1 MSYRQSPLRSPG
13 RGGRRPRGRRGPG
26 LGLILALVVILVG
39 AGVGAF
45 YLYPRSSRSHN
56 AAGTPGSP
64 SASPSA
70 IVSPAN
76 PADAL
81 ALEFAQ
87 AWTKGDLSGIPYLGG
102 LSGADV
108 QSAYQTIVAQ
118 LQATSVDVT
127 AQPTQPT
134 SDASIFSSTLN
145 VTWHLLGDQTWTY
158 QSTVDVNNVAGSWQL
173 AWKPSVVQSSLGAGD
188 TLQYTRL
195 APTRATILD
204 GAGQPI
210 IEPRPVVDIGL
221 EAGKVLDPVA
231 TASDMSKIL
240 GVDAPSL
247 VTRIKG
253 STSDEFV
260 DVITLR
266 EADYQKVAAQL
277 APIPGLVLRDLNED
291 LSPSHDFARSLLGT
305 VGPVTKEIVDASNGR
320 YISGDVGGLGGLEKD
335 FDATLSGSPGFEI
348 QALHQAASPTV
359 VYTQPPVQGTP
370 LHTTLDQ
377 TVEAA
382 ADAALST
389 ITNQPSALV
398 AVRVSTGQ
406 VIAVANGPDGG
417 GFDTALLGEI
427 TPGSAFKIVTT
438 TALLEQGFNPNT
450 PVTCSPQ
457 IVVYGKTFHNY
468 EGEQLGSVPFHT
480 DFAKSCNTAF
490 ISLAPKV
497 PGPTLGNTAKTLG
510 IGACWSLGTPAFR
523 GSVSP
528 PKDATDLAATSFG
541 QGSTLVSPV
550 SLAVAVATVARGRYI
565 PPQLVETGKPADC
578 SSGSSASSSAPAGS
592 AAASPVASAPAPTPG
607 PPFPAN
613 VITQLHSL
621 MREVVTDGTGE
632 ALIAAPGGPVMGKT
646 GTAEYGPGATP
657 KTHAWF
663 VGYQGDIA
671 FAVYVQDGQ
680 SGGTVAAPVA
690 LSFLQNLAGVAPTAT
705 PTAKSTATAN
715 TTASATAKSTATPS
729 PTPTGPPNYNPSG
742 TPSSKP
748 SASSTN

>member
-1 MSYRQSPLRSPG
+1 VSYRQSPLRSPG
-13 RGGRRPRGRRGPG
+13 RGGRGPRGRRGPG
-26 LGLILALVVILVG
+26 VGLILLLVVIVAG
-39 AGVGAF
+39 AAVGAF
-45 YLYPRSSRSHN
+45 YLYPRSSHGHAPKSTTG
-56 AAGTPGSP
+56 AAA

-70 IVSPAN
+70 IVSPTN

-81 ALEFAQ
+81 VLQFAQ
-87 AWTKGDLSGIPYLGG
+87 AWSKGDLTAVPYLGG
-102 LSGADV
+102 ISGADV
-108 QSAYQTIVAQ
+108 QSAYSTIVQQ
-118 LQATSVDVT
+118 LQAVSVSVT

-134 SDASIFSSTLN
+134 SDASIFASTLN
-145 VTWHLLGDQTWTY
+145 VTWHLVGNQTWTY
-158 QSTVDVNNVAGSWQL
+158 QSTVDVNNVAGTWML

-188 TLQYTRL
+188 TLQYARL

-210 IEPRPVVDIGL
+210 IEARPVVDIGL
-221 EAGKVLDPVA
+221 EAGKVLDPASTA
-231 TASDMSKIL
+231 TQMSQIL

-266 EADYQKVAAQL
+266 EADYEKVAAQL
-277 APIPGLVLRDLNED
+277 APIPGLVLRDLNEQ

-335 FDATLSGSPGFEI
+335 FDATLSGSPGFQI
-348 QALHQAASPTV
+348 TALHQAAPPTV
-359 VYTQPPVQGTP
+359 VYTQPPVPGTP
-370 LHTTLDQ
+370 LRTTLDQ

-382 ADAALST
+382 ADSALST

-398 AVRVSTGQ
+398 AVRISTGQ
-406 VIAVANGPDGG
+406 VVAVANGPAGG
-417 GFDTALLGEI
+417 GFDTALLGQI
-427 TPGSAFKIVTT
+427 VPGSAFKIVTT
-438 TALLEQGFNPNT
+438 TALLEQGFNVNT
-450 PVTCSPQ
+450 AVPCVPQ
-457 IVVYGKTFHNY
+457 ILVFGKTFHNY

-490 ISLAPKV
+490 ISLAPMV
-497 PGPTLGNTAKTLG
+497 GGPILSNTAQTLG

-550 SLAVAVATVARGRYI
+550 SLAVAVATVARGRYV
-565 PPQLVETGKPADC
+565 PPQLVVTGKPADC
-578 SSGSSASSSAPAGS
+578 SPGSSASASPGSSVAASASAPV
-592 AAASPVASAPAPTPG
+592 VASTAPAPTPG
-607 PPFPAN
+607 PPFSTK
-613 VITQLHSL
+613 VITELHSL
-621 MREVVTDGTGE
+621 MREVVTVGTGTV
-632 ALIAAPGGPVMGKT
+632 LLKAPGDPVMGKT

-690 LSFLQNLAGVAPTAT
+690 LAFLQNLAGVSPSPTSTPTSTPGSTPTKAPSPTPTRAPTAT
-705 PTAKSTATAN
+705 P
-715 TTASATAKSTATPS
+715 SAT
-729 PTPTGPPNYNPSG
+729 PTKT
-742 TPSSKP
+742 K
-748 SASSTN
+748 

>member
-1 MSYRQSPLRSPG
+1 VSYRQSPLRSPR
-13 RGGRRPRGRRGPG
+13 RGGRGPRGRRGPG
-26 LGLILALVVILVG
+26 VGLILLLVVIVAG
-39 AGVGAF
+39 AAATGF
-45 YLYPRSSRSHN
+45 LLYPRSSHGH
-56 AAGTPGSP
+56 AASTPPASSP
-64 SASPSA
+64 ASPSA
-70 IVSPAN
+70 IVSPTN

-87 AWTKGDLSGIPYLGG
+87 AWSKGDLSAIPYLGG

-108 QSAYQTIVAQ
+108 QSAYKTIVAQ
-118 LQATSVDVT
+118 LQAVSVSVT

-158 QSTVDVNNVAGSWQL
+158 ESTVDVNNVAGSWQL
-173 AWKPSVVQSSLGAGD
+173 AWTPSVVQSSLHAGD

-204 GAGQPI
+204 GAGQPVI
-210 IEPRPVVDIGL
+210 DARPVVDIGL
-221 EAGKVLDPVA
+221 EAGKVLDPVS
-231 TASDMSKIL
+231 TANQMSQIL

-247 VTRIKG
+247 ATRIKG
-253 STSDEFV
+253 STADEFV
-260 DVITLR
+260 DIITLR
-266 EADYQKVAAQL
+266 EPDYEKVATQL
-277 APIPGLVLRDLNED
+277 APIPGLVLRDLNEQ

-335 FDATLSGSPGFEI
+335 FDATLAGSPGYQI
-348 QALHQAASPTV
+348 DALHQAASPTV
-359 VYTQPPVQGTP
+359 VHTQPPVQGTP
-370 LHTTLDQ
+370 LRTTLDQ
-377 TVEAA
+377 TVESA

-406 VIAVANGPDGG
+406 VVAVANGPAGG
-417 GFDTALLGEI
+417 GFDTALLGQI
-427 TPGSAFKIVTT
+427 VPGSAFKIVTT
-438 TALLEQGFNPNT
+438 TALLEQGFNVNT
-450 PVTCSPQ
+450 AVPCVPQ
-457 IVVYGKTFHNY
+457 IVVFGKTFHNY

-497 PGPTLGNTAKTLG
+497 PGPTLSNTAQTLG

-523 GSVSP
+523 GSVSL

-550 SLAVAVATVARGRYI
+550 SLAVAVATVARGHYI
-565 PPQLVETGKPADC
+565 PPQLVVTGKPADC
-578 SSGSSASSSAPAGS
+578 SSGSSASPGASAPAGASAS
-592 AAASPVASAPAPTPG
+592 AAAAPAPTPG
-607 PPFPAN
+607 PPFATN

-621 MREVVTDGTGE
+621 MREVVTDGTGTVL
-632 ALIAAPGGPVMGKT
+632 AKAPGGPVMGKT

-680 SGGTVAAPVA
+680 SGGAVAAPVA
-690 LSFLQNLAGVAPTAT
+690 LSFLQNLAGVSPSPSATPTKTKPSPSAT
-705 PTAKSTATAN
+705 PTAKPTA
-715 TTASATAKSTATPS
+715 
-729 PTPTGPPNYNPSG
+729 

-748 SASSTN
+748 TATPSASSSH

>member
-1 MSYRQSPLRSPG
+1 MSYRQSPLRSTGRRG
-13 RGGRRPRGRRGPG
+13 RGPRGRRGPG
-26 LGLILALVVILVG
+26 VGLILLLVVIVAGAAVG
-39 AGVGAF
+39 GF
-45 YLYPRSSRSHN
+45 YLYPRSSKRHTPK
-56 AAGTPGSP
+56 ATAGTPSA
-64 SASPSA
+64 ASPSA
-70 IVSPAN
+70 IVSPSN

-87 AWTKGDLSGIPYLGG
+87 AWTKGDLTAVPYLGG
-102 LSGADV
+102 ISGADV
-108 QSAYQTIVAQ
+108 QSEYTTIVAQ
-118 LQATSVDVT
+118 LHAVGVSVT

-158 QSTVDVNNVAGSWQL
+158 PSTVDVNNVAGSWQL
-173 AWKPSVVQSSLGAGD
+173 DWKPSVVQSSLRAGD

-210 IEPRPVVDIGL
+210 IVARPVVDIGL
-221 EAGKVLDPVA
+221 EAGKVLDAVT
-231 TASDMSKIL
+231 TANNMSKIL
-240 GVDAPSL
+240 GVDAQSL
-247 VTRIKG
+247 TTRIKG

-266 EADYQKVAAQL
+266 EPDYQKVAAQL
-277 APIPGLVLRDLNED
+277 APIPGLVLRDLNEQ

-305 VGPVTKEIVDASNGR
+305 VGPVTKEIVAASNGR

-335 FDATLSGSPGFEI
+335 FDATLSGSPGYQIE
-348 QALHQAASPTV
+348 ALHQAAPPTV
-359 VYTQPPVQGTP
+359 VQTQPAVQGTSVS
-370 LHTTLDQ
+370 TTLDQ
-377 TVEAA
+377 TVQAA
-382 ADAALST
+382 ADAALSS
-389 ITNQPSALV
+389 ITDQPSALV

-406 VIAVANGPDGG
+406 VIAVANGPAGG
-417 GFDTALLGEI
+417 GFDTALLGQI
-427 TPGSAFKIVTT
+427 VPGSAFKIVTT
-438 TALLEQGFNPNT
+438 TALLEQGFGVNTAVPCVPN
-450 PVTCSPQ
+450 
-457 IVVYGKTFHNY
+457 IVVFGKTFHNY

-497 PGPTLGNTAKTLG
+497 PGPTLSNTAQTLG

-550 SLAVAVATVARGRYI
+550 SLAVAVATVARGHYI
-565 PPQLVETGKPADC
+565 PPQLVVTGKPASC
-578 SSGSSASSSAPAGS
+578 SSGSAAFASPGASSAPA
-592 AAASPVASAPAPTPG
+592 APVAAPTPG
-607 PPFPAN
+607 PPFPSY

-621 MREVVTDGTGE
+621 MREVVTVGTGTVL
-632 ALIAAPGGPVMGKT
+632 ANAPGGPVMGKT

-663 VGYQGDIA
+663 VGYQGDVA
-671 FAVYVQDGQ
+671 FAVYVQDGH
-680 SGGTVAAPVA
+680 SGGAVAAPVA
-690 LSFLQNLAGVAPTAT
+690 LAFLQNLAGVSPSPSAT
-705 PTAKSTATAN
+705 PTKTKSSP
-715 TTASATAKSTATPS
+715 SATPTKTSPSATPTKSS
-729 PTPTGPPNYNPSG
+729 PSATPT
-742 TPSSKP
+742 K
-748 SASSTN
+748 

>member
-1 MSYRQSPLRSPG
+1 VSYRQSPLRTSG
-13 RGGRRPRGRRGPG
+13 RGGRGRRGPG
-26 LGLILALVVILVG
+26 VGLILLLVVILAG
-39 AGVGAF
+39 AAVGAF
-45 YLYPRSSRSHN
+45 YLYPRSSHGH
-56 AAGTPGSP
+56 AAKGSP
-64 SASPSA
+64 ASSSSSPSP

-87 AWTKGDLSGIPYLGG
+87 AWTKGDLTAIPYLGG

-108 QSAYQTIVAQ
+108 QSAYKIIVAQ
-118 LQATSVDVT
+118 LQAVSVSVT

-145 VTWHLLGDQTWTY
+145 VTWHLLGDQSWTY

-210 IEPRPVVDIGL
+210 VEARPVVDIGL
-221 EAGKVLDPVA
+221 EAGKVLDPA
-231 TASDMSKIL
+231 STANQMSQIL

-266 EADYQKVAAQL
+266 EPDYEKVAAQL
-277 APIPGLVLRDLNED
+277 APIPGLVLRDVNEQ
-291 LSPSHDFARSLLGT
+291 LSPSHDFARSLIGT
-305 VGPVTKEIVDASNGR
+305 VGPVTEEIVQASNGR

-335 FDATLSGSPGFEI
+335 FDATLAGSPGYQI
-348 QALHQAASPTV
+348 TALHQAAPPTV
-359 VYTQPPVQGTP
+359 VHTQPPVQGTP
-370 LHTTLDQ
+370 LRTTLDQ
-377 TVEAA
+377 NVEAA

-389 ITNQPSALV
+389 VTNQPSALV

-406 VIAVANGPDGG
+406 VIAVANGPSGG
-417 GFDTALLGEI
+417 GFDAALLGQI
-427 TPGSAFKIVTT
+427 VPGSAFKIVTT
-438 TALLEQGFNPNT
+438 TALLEQGFNVNT
-450 PVTCSPQ
+450 AVPCLPQ
-457 IVVYGKTFHNY
+457 IVVFGKTFHNY

-497 PGPTLGNTAKTLG
+497 PGPTLSNTAQSLG

-523 GSVSP
+523 GLVSL

-565 PPQLVETGKPADC
+565 PPQLVVTGKPADC
-578 SSGSSASSSAPAGS
+578 SSGSSASASAETSASAPATVAP
-592 AAASPVASAPAPTPG
+592 AAAPTPG
-607 PPFPAN
+607 PPFPTN

-621 MREVVTDGTGE
+621 MREVVTDGTG
-632 ALIAAPGGPVMGKT
+632 AVLAKAPGAPVMGKT

-690 LSFLQNLAGVAPTAT
+690 LSFLQNLAGVTPSPSAT
-705 PTAKSTATAN
+705 PTKTKPSP
-715 TTASATAKSTATPS
+715 SATPTKASPSATPTKAPS
-729 PTPTGPPNYNPSG
+729 ATPTT
-742 TPSSKP
+742 TPTTTK
-748 SASSTN
+748 

>member
-1 MSYRQSPLRSPG
+1 MSYRQSPLRPSGP
-13 RGGRRPRGRRGPG
+13 RGRGRRGPG
-26 LGLILALVVILVG
+26 VGLILLLVVILAG
-39 AGVGAF
+39 AAVGAF
-45 YLYPRSSRSHN
+45 YLFPRSSHGHP
-56 AAGTPGSP
+56 AGATPP
-64 SASPSA
+64 SSSSSPSA

-81 ALEFAQ
+81 ALQFAQ
-87 AWTKGDLSGIPYLGG
+87 AWTKGDLTNVPYLGG
-102 LSGADV
+102 ISGADV
-108 QSAYQTIVAQ
+108 QSAYKTIVAQ
-118 LQATSVDVT
+118 LQAVSVDVT

-134 SDASIFSSTLN
+134 GDASIFSSVLN
-145 VTWHLLGDQTWTY
+145 VTWHLPGAQTWTY

-173 AWKPSVVQSSLGAGD
+173 AWKPAVVQSSLGAGD
-188 TLQYTRL
+188 SLQYTRL

-210 IEPRPVVDIGL
+210 VEPRPVVDIGL
-221 EAGKVLDPVA
+221 EAGKVLDPTS
-231 TASDMSKIL
+231 TANQMSQIL

-266 EADYQKVAAQL
+266 EPDYEKVAAQL
-277 APIPGLVLRDLNED
+277 APIPGLVLRDLNEQ
-291 LSPSHDFARSLLGT
+291 LSPSHDFARSLIGT

-377 TVEAA
+377 NVEAA
-382 ADAALST
+382 ADAALSS

-417 GFDTALLGEI
+417 GFDTALLGQI

-438 TALLEQGFNPNT
+438 TALLEQGFSVNT

-550 SLAVAVATVARGRYI
+550 SLAVAVATVARGHYI
-565 PPQLVETGKPADC
+565 PPQLVVTGKPADC
-578 SSGSSASSSAPAGS
+578 SSGSTSSASAGASGS
-592 AAASPVASAPAPTPG
+592 AAASAPAATAPAPTPG
-607 PPFPAN
+607 PNFPAN

-621 MREVVTDGTGE
+621 MREVVTVGTGS
-632 ALIAAPGGPVMGKT
+632 ALINAPGGPVMGKT

-690 LSFLQNLAGVAPTAT
+690 LSFLQNLAGVAPSAT
-705 PTAKSTATAN
+705 PTAKSTTAAKS
-715 TTASATAKSTATPS
+715 TASPTAKSTATPS
-729 PTPTGPPNYNPSG
+729 PTPTGPPNYNPSN

-748 SASSTN
+748 SATPSH

>member
-1 MSYRQSPLRSPG
+1 VSYRQSPLRTPG
-13 RGGRRPRGRRGPG
+13 RGGRGPRGRRGPRV
-26 LGLILALVVILVG
+26 GLILVLVVILAGAAVG
-39 AGVGAF
+39 GF
-45 YLYPRSSRSHN
+45 YLYPHSSHGH
-56 AAGTPGSP
+56 APKTTAGTPASSSP
-64 SASPSA
+64 PPSLA
-70 IVSPAN
+70 ASPAN

-81 ALEFAQ
+81 VEEFAQ
-87 AWTKGDLSGIPYLGG
+87 AWTNGNLTAIPYLGG

-108 QSAYQTIVAQ
+108 QSAYTAIVQQ
-118 LQATSVDVT
+118 LQAVSVSVT

-134 SDASIFSSTLN
+134 ADASIFASTLN

-188 TLQYTRL
+188 TLQYTRI

-210 IEPRPVVDIGL
+210 IVARPVVDIGL
-221 EAGKVLDPVA
+221 EAGKVLDPVT
-231 TASDMSKIL
+231 TANEMSKIL

-247 VTRIKG
+247 ATRIKG

-266 EADYQKVAAQL
+266 EPDYETVAAQL
-277 APIPGLVLRDLNED
+277 SVIPGLILRDLNEQ

-335 FDATLSGSPGFEI
+335 FDATLAGTPGYQI
-348 QALHQAASPTV
+348 DALHQAAQPTV
-359 VYTQPPVQGTP
+359 VHTQPPVQGTP
-370 LHTTLDQ
+370 LRTTLDQ

-382 ADAALST
+382 ADEALAT
-389 ITNQPSALV
+389 VTNQPSALV

-406 VIAVANGPDGG
+406 VIAVANGPAGG
-417 GFDTALLGEI
+417 GFDTALLGQI

-438 TALLEQGFNPNT
+438 TALLEQGFNVNT
-450 PVTCSPQ
+450 AVPCVPQ
-457 IVVYGKTFHNY
+457 IVVFGKTFHNY

-497 PGPTLGNTAKTLG
+497 GGPILQNTAQTLG
-510 IGACWSLGTPAFR
+510 IGACWSLGTPAYR
-523 GSVSP
+523 GSVSL

-565 PPQLVETGKPADC
+565 APQLVLTGKPADC
-578 SSGSSASSSAPAGS
+578 SSGSSSSSGSPAASS
-592 AAASPVASAPAPTPG
+592 ASAPAVASPEVSAAPPTPG
-607 PPFPAN
+607 PPFPTN

-621 MREVVTDGTGE
+621 MREVVTVGTGTV
-632 ALIAAPGGPVMGKT
+632 LLKAPGSPVMGKT

-690 LSFLQNLAGVAPTAT
+690 LAFLQYLAGVAPSPTVIPTST
-705 PTAKSTATAN
+705 P
-715 TTASATAKSTATPS
+715 TATPS
-729 PTPTGPPNYNPSG
+729 TTATATKSPSATPT
-742 TPSSKP
+742 K
-748 SASSTN
+748 

>member
-1 MSYRQSPLRSPG
+1 
-13 RGGRRPRGRRGPG
+13 
-26 LGLILALVVILVG
+26 
-39 AGVGAF
+39 
-45 YLYPRSSRSHN
+45 
-56 AAGTPGSP
+56 
-64 SASPSA
+64 
-70 IVSPAN
+70 
-76 PADAL
+76 
-81 ALEFAQ
+81 
-87 AWTKGDLSGIPYLGG
+87 
-102 LSGADV
+102 
-108 QSAYQTIVAQ
+108 
-118 LQATSVDVT
+118 
-127 AQPTQPT
+127 
-134 SDASIFSSTLN
+134 
-145 VTWHLLGDQTWTY
+145 
-158 QSTVDVNNVAGSWQL
+158 
-173 AWKPSVVQSSLGAGD
+173 VQSSLGAGD
-188 TLQYTRL
+188 TLQYARL

-204 GAGQPI
+204 GGGQPI
-210 IEPRPVVDIGL
+210 IVARPVVDVGL
-221 EAGKVLDPVA
+221 EAGKVLDPVG
-231 TASDMSKIL
+231 TANQMSKIL

-247 VTRIKG
+247 ATRIKG

-260 DVITLR
+260 DIITLR
-266 EADYQKVAAQL
+266 EPDYEKVAAQL
-277 APIPGLVLRDLNED
+277 APIPGLVLRDLNEQ

-335 FDATLSGSPGFEI
+335 FDAQLSGSPGYQI
-348 QALHQAASPTV
+348 DALHQAAPPTV
-359 VYTQPPVQGTP
+359 VHTQPPIQGTP
-370 LHTTLDQ
+370 LRTTLDQ
-377 TVEAA
+377 NVEAA

-406 VIAVANGPDGG
+406 VVAVANGPAGG
-417 GFDTALLGEI
+417 GFDTALLGQI
-427 TPGSAFKIVTT
+427 VPGSAFKIVTT
-438 TALLEQGFNPNT
+438 TALLEQGFNVNT
-450 PVTCSPQ
+450 AVPCVPQ
-457 IVVYGKTFHNY
+457 IVVFGKTFHNY

-565 PPQLVETGKPADC
+565 PPQLVVTGKPADC
-578 SSGSSASSSAPAGS
+578 SSGSSASASSGSSSAPAAP
-592 AAASPVASAPAPTPG
+592 AAAPAPG
-607 PPFPAN
+607 PPFATN

-621 MREVVTDGTGE
+621 MREVVTVGTGE
-632 ALIAAPGGPVMGKT
+632 ALANAPGGPVMGKT

-690 LSFLQNLAGVAPTAT
+690 LTFLQNLAGVAPS
-705 PTAKSTATAN
+705 PT
-715 TTASATAKSTATPS
+715 ATAKSTATSTPKPTTKPS
-729 PTPTGPPNYNPSG
+729 ATPTSKPSV
-742 TPSSKP
+742 TPTSKP
-748 SASSTN
+748 SATPSTKPSASPIH

>member
-1 MSYRQSPLRSPG
+1 VSYRQSPLRSTGRRG
-13 RGGRRPRGRRGPG
+13 RGPRGRRGPG
-26 LGLILALVVILVG
+26 VGLILLLVVIVAG
-39 AGVGAF
+39 AAVGAF
-45 YLYPRSSRSHN
+45 YLYPRSSKGHTPK
-56 AAGTPGSP
+56 ATAGTPSA
-64 SASPSA
+64 ASPSA
-70 IVSPAN
+70 IVSPKN

-87 AWTKGDLSGIPYLGG
+87 AWTKGDLTAVPYLGG
-102 LSGADV
+102 ISGADV
-108 QSAYQTIVAQ
+108 QSEYTTITAQ
-118 LQATSVDVT
+118 LHAVGVSVT

-158 QSTVDVNNVAGSWQL
+158 PSTVDVNNVAGSWQL
-173 AWKPSVVQSSLGAGD
+173 DWKPSVVQSSLRAGD

-210 IEPRPVVDIGL
+210 IVARPVVDIGL
-221 EAGKVLDPVA
+221 EAGKVLDPVT
-231 TASDMSKIL
+231 TANNMSKIL
-240 GVDAPSL
+240 GVDAQSL
-247 VTRIKG
+247 TTRIKG

-266 EADYQKVAAQL
+266 EPDYQKVAAQL
-277 APIPGLVLRDLNED
+277 APIPGLVLRDLNEQ

-305 VGPVTKEIVDASNGR
+305 VGPVTKEIVAASNGR

-335 FDATLSGSPGFEI
+335 FDATLSGSPGYQIE
-348 QALHQAASPTV
+348 ALHQAAPPTV
-359 VYTQPPVQGTP
+359 VQTQPAVQGTSVC
-370 LHTTLDQ
+370 TTLDP
-377 TVEAA
+377 TVQAA
-382 ADAALST
+382 ADAALSS
-389 ITNQPSALV
+389 ITDQPSALV

-406 VIAVANGPDGG
+406 VIAVANGPAGG
-417 GFDTALLGEI
+417 GFDTALLGQI
-427 TPGSAFKIVTT
+427 VPGSAFKIVTT
-438 TALLEQGFNPNT
+438 TALLEQGFGVNTAVPCVPN
-450 PVTCSPQ
+450 
-457 IVVYGKTFHNY
+457 IVVFGKTFHNY

-497 PGPTLGNTAKTLG
+497 PGPTLSNTAQTLG

-523 GSVSP
+523 GAVSP

-550 SLAVAVATVARGRYI
+550 SLAVAVATVARGHYI
-565 PPQLVETGKPADC
+565 PPQLVVTGKPASC
-578 SSGSSASSSAPAGS
+578 SSGSSASASPGASSAPAAP
-592 AAASPVASAPAPTPG
+592 AAAPTPG
-607 PPFPAN
+607 PPFPSY

-621 MREVVTDGTGE
+621 MREVVTVGTGTVL
-632 ALIAAPGGPVMGKT
+632 ATAPGGPVMGKT

-690 LSFLQNLAGVAPTAT
+690 LAFLQNLAGVSPSPTAT
-705 PTAKSTATAN
+705 PTKTKS
-715 TTASATAKSTATPS
+715 SPSATPS
-729 PTPTGPPNYNPSG
+729 ATPTK
-742 TPSSKP
+742 SSP
-748 SASSTN
+748 SATPTK

>member
-1 MSYRQSPLRSPG
+1 VSYRQSPLRPTG
-13 RGGRRPRGRRGPG
+13 RGGRGRRGPG
-26 LGLILALVVILVG
+26 AGLILLLVVILAG
-39 AGVGAF
+39 AAATAF
-45 YLYPRSSRSHN
+45 FLYPRSSHGH
-56 AAGTPGSP
+56 AAGATPP
-64 SASPSA
+64 SSSSPSA

-81 ALEFAQ
+81 ALQFAQ
-87 AWTKGDLSGIPYLGG
+87 AWTKGDLTAVPYLGG
-102 LSGADV
+102 LSGAEV
-108 QSAYQTIVAQ
+108 QSAYKTIVAQ
-118 LQATSVDVT
+118 LQAVSVDVT

-134 SDASIFSSTLN
+134 ADASIFSSVLN
-145 VTWHLLGDQTWTY
+145 VTWHLPGAQTWTY

-195 APTRATILD
+195 APTRATIQD

-210 IEPRPVVDIGL
+210 VEARPVVDIGL
-221 EAGKVLDPVA
+221 EAGKVLDPTS
-231 TASDMSKIL
+231 TASQMSQIL

-266 EADYQKVAAQL
+266 EPDYEKVAAQL
-277 APIPGLVLRDLNED
+277 APIPGLVLRDLNEQ
-291 LSPSHDFARSLLGT
+291 LSPSHDFARSLIGT

-335 FDATLSGSPGFEI
+335 FDATLSGSPGYQI
-348 QALHQAASPTV
+348 SALHQAAPPTV
-359 VYTQPPVQGTP
+359 VHTQPPVQGTP
-370 LHTTLDQ
+370 LRTTLDQ
-377 TVEAA
+377 TVQAA

-389 ITNQPSALV
+389 VTNQPSALV

-406 VIAVANGPDGG
+406 VIAVANGPAGG
-417 GFDTALLGEI
+417 GFDAALLGQI
-427 TPGSAFKIVTT
+427 VPGSAFKIVTT
-438 TALLEQGFNPNT
+438 TALLEQGFNVNT
-450 PVTCSPQ
+450 AVPCVPQ
-457 IVVYGKTFHNY
+457 IVVFGKTFHNY

-497 PGPTLGNTAKTLG
+497 PGLTLSNTAQSLG

-550 SLAVAVATVARGRYI
+550 SLAVAVATVARGHYI
-565 PPQLVETGKPADC
+565 PPQLVVTGKPADC
-578 SSGSSASSSAPAGS
+578 SSGSSAAASPGASASPGGS
-592 AAASPVASAPAPTPG
+592 AAAPAPTAPAPTPG
-607 PPFPAN
+607 PNFPAN

-621 MREVVTDGTGE
+621 MREVVTVGTGS
-632 ALIAAPGGPVMGKT
+632 ALIKAPGGPVMGKT

-690 LSFLQNLAGVAPTAT
+690 LSFLQDLAGVTPTAT
-705 PTAKSTATAN
+705 PTAKSTASTKAKPSP
-715 TTASATAKSTATPS
+715 SATPTKSSSSPTPTKSSPS
-729 PTPTGPPNYNPSG
+729 PTPSQT
-742 TPSSKP
+742 K
-748 SASSTN
+748 

>member
-1 MSYRQSPLRSPG
+1 VSYRQSPLRTTG
-13 RGGRRPRGRRGPG
+13 RGGRGRRGPG
-26 LGLILALVVILVG
+26 VGLILLLVVILAG
-39 AGVGAF
+39 AAATAF
-45 YLYPRSSRSHN
+45 YLYPRSSHGR
-56 AAGTPGSP
+56 AATGTP
-64 SASPSA
+64 ASSSLPSA

-87 AWTKGDLSGIPYLGG
+87 AWTKGDLTAIPYLGG

-108 QSAYQTIVAQ
+108 QSAYKTIVEQ
-118 LQATSVDVT
+118 LQAVSVSVT

-173 AWKPSVVQSSLGAGD
+173 AWTPSVVQSSLRAGD

-195 APTRATILD
+195 PPTRATILD

-221 EAGKVLDPVA
+221 EAGKVLDPVS
-231 TASDMSKIL
+231 TANQMSKIL

-247 VTRIKG
+247 TTRIKG

-266 EADYQKVAAQL
+266 EPDYEKVAAQL
-277 APIPGLVLRDLNED
+277 APIPGLVLRDLNEQ

-335 FDATLSGSPGFEI
+335 FDATLAGSPGYQI
-348 QALHQAASPTV
+348 DALHQAAPPTV
-359 VYTQPPVQGTP
+359 VHMQPPVQGTP
-370 LHTTLDQ
+370 LRTTLDQ

-406 VIAVANGPDGG
+406 VIAVANGPAGG
-417 GFDTALLGEI
+417 GFDAALLGQI

-438 TALLEQGFNPNT
+438 TALLEQGFNVNT
-450 PVTCSPQ
+450 AVPCVPQ
-457 IVVYGKTFHNY
+457 IVVFGKTFHNY

-497 PGPTLGNTAKTLG
+497 PGLTLSNTAQTLG

-550 SLAVAVATVARGRYI
+550 SLAVAVATVARGHYI
-565 PPQLVETGKPADC
+565 PPQLVLTGKPADC
-578 SSGSSASSSAPAGS
+578 SAGSSAPASPGAS
-592 AAASPVASAPAPTPG
+592 ASAPPVAPTAPAPTPG
-607 PPFPAN
+607 PPFPTN

-621 MREVVTDGTGE
+621 MREVVTDGTGT
-632 ALIAAPGGPVMGKT
+632 ALAKAPGAPVMGKT

-690 LSFLQNLAGVAPTAT
+690 LAFLQDLAGV
-705 PTAKSTATAN
+705 S
-715 TTASATAKSTATPS
+715 PS
-729 PTPTGPPNYNPSG
+729 PTPTP
-742 TPSSKP
+742 TKTKSSP
-748 SASSTN
+748 SATPKSSPSATPTKSSPSATPTKSSPSATATK

>member
-1 MSYRQSPLRSPG
+1 VSYRQSPLRTAGP
-13 RGGRRPRGRRGPG
+13 GGRRGRGRRGPG
-26 LGLILALVVILVG
+26 GGLILILVVILAG
-39 AGVGAF
+39 AAVTAF
-45 YLYPRSSRSHN
+45 YLYPGSSHGHGQKGT
-56 AAGTPGSP
+56 AATPS
-64 SASPSA
+64 SSPSA
-70 IVSPAN
+70 IVSPTN

-87 AWTKGDLSGIPYLGG
+87 SWTKGDLTGVPYLGG

-108 QSAYQTIVAQ
+108 QSAYKTIVAQ
-118 LQATSVDVT
+118 LQAVSVNVT

-134 SDASIFSSTLN
+134 ADASIFSSTLN
-145 VTWHLLGDQTWTY
+145 VTWHLPGAQTWTY

-173 AWKPSVVQSSLGAGD
+173 AWKPSVVQSSLGTGD

-204 GAGQPI
+204 GVGQPI
-210 IEPRPVVDIGL
+210 VEPRPVVDIGL
-221 EAGKVLDPVA
+221 EAGKVLDPTS
-231 TASDMSKIL
+231 TANQMSQIL

-266 EADYQKVAAQL
+266 EPDYEKVAAKL
-277 APIPGLVLRDLNED
+277 APIPGLVLRDLNEQ
-291 LSPSHDFARSLLGT
+291 LSPSHDFARSLIGT

-335 FDATLSGSPGFEI
+335 FDQTLAGSPGFQI
-348 QALHQAASPTV
+348 TALHQAASPTV

-370 LHTTLDQ
+370 LRTTLDQ

-382 ADAALST
+382 ADSALST
-389 ITNQPSALV
+389 VTNQPSALV

-406 VIAVANGPDGG
+406 VIAVANGPAGG
-417 GFDTALLGEI
+417 GFDAALLGQI
-427 TPGSAFKIVTT
+427 VPGSAFKIVTT
-438 TALLEQGFNPNT
+438 TALLEHGFNVNA

-497 PGPTLGNTAKTLG
+497 PGPTLSNTAKSLG

-523 GSVSP
+523 GSVSL

-550 SLAVAVATVARGRYI
+550 SLAVAVATVARGHYI
-565 PPQLVETGKPADC
+565 PPQLVLTGKPADC
-578 SSGSSASSSAPAGS
+578 SSGSSASTS
-592 AAASPVASAPAPTPG
+592 AAASAAAPAPTSPAPTPG
-607 PPFPAN
+607 PNFPAN

-621 MREVVTDGTGE
+621 MREVVTAGTGE
-632 ALIAAPGGPVMGKT
+632 ALAKAPGAPVMAKT
-646 GTAEYGPGATP
+646 GTAEYGPGTPP
-657 KTHAWF
+657 KTHAWM

-680 SGGTVAAPVA
+680 SGGAVAGPVA

-705 PTAKSTATAN
+705 PTAKSTAAAKPS
-715 TTASATAKSTATPS
+715 ASPTGTPTATAGATS
-729 PTPTGPPNYNPSG
+729 SGPPNYNPSG
-742 TPSSKP
+742 TPSTKA
-748 SASSTN
+748 SASPSH

>member
-1 MSYRQSPLRSPG
+1 MSYRQSPLRTTGRRG
-13 RGGRRPRGRRGPG
+13 RGPRGRRGPG
-26 LGLILALVVILVG
+26 VGLILLLVVILAG
-39 AGVGAF
+39 AAVGAF
-45 YLYPRSSRSHN
+45 YLYPRSSKGHTPKAS
-56 AAGTPGSP
+56 AGTPSA
-64 SASPSA
+64 ASPSA
-70 IVSPAN
+70 IVSPTN

-87 AWTKGDLSGIPYLGG
+87 AWTKGDLTAVPYLGG

-108 QSAYQTIVAQ
+108 QSAYKTIVAQ
-118 LQATSVDVT
+118 LQAVSVSVT

-145 VTWHLLGDQTWTY
+145 VTWHLPGDQTWSY
-158 QSTVDVNNVAGSWQL
+158 PSTVDVNNVAGSWQL
-173 AWKPSVVQSSLGAGD
+173 AWKPSVVQSSLAAGD

-210 IEPRPVVDIGL
+210 IEARPVVDIGL
-221 EAGKVLDPVA
+221 EAGKVLDPA
-231 TASDMSKIL
+231 TTATEMSHIL
-240 GVDAPSL
+240 GVDAQSL
-247 VTRIKG
+247 TTRIKG

-266 EADYQKVAAQL
+266 EPDYEKVAAQL
-277 APIPGLVLRDLNED
+277 APIPGLVLRDLNEQ
-291 LSPSHDFARSLLGT
+291 LSPSHDFARSLVGT

-335 FDATLSGSPGFEI
+335 FDATLAGSPGFQI
-348 QALHQAASPTV
+348 TALHQAASPTI
-359 VYTQPPVQGTP
+359 VYTQPAVQGTP
-370 LHTTLDQ
+370 LRTTLDQ
-377 TVEAA
+377 TVQAA

-389 ITNQPSALV
+389 VTNQPSALV

-406 VIAVANGPDGG
+406 VVAVANGPAGG
-417 GFDTALLGEI
+417 GFDTALLGQI
-427 TPGSAFKIVTT
+427 VPGSAFKIVTT
-438 TALLEQGFNPNT
+438 TALLEQGFNVNT
-450 PVTCSPQ
+450 AVPCVPQ
-457 IVVYGKTFHNY
+457 IVVFGKTFHNY

-497 PGPTLGNTAKTLG
+497 PGATLDNTAQTLG

-550 SLAVAVATVARGRYI
+550 SLAVAVATVARGHYI
-565 PPQLVETGKPADC
+565 PPQLVVTGKPADC
-578 SSGSSASSSAPAGS
+578 SSGGSASASPGTSAAPPAAAPA
-592 AAASPVASAPAPTPG
+592 PG
-607 PPFPAN
+607 PPFATK

-621 MREVVTDGTGE
+621 MREVVTDGTGTVL
-632 ALIAAPGGPVMGKT
+632 AKAPGGPVMGKT

-690 LSFLQNLAGVAPTAT
+690 LAFLQNIAGVSPSPTAT
-705 PTAKSTATAN
+705 PTKTKSSP
-715 TTASATAKSTATPS
+715 SATSTRPRRRVRRPSLRRPRPRPSDVAGLRRATS
-729 PTPTGPPNYNPSG
+729 
-742 TPSSKP
+742 
-748 SASSTN
+748 

>member
-1 MSYRQSPLRSPG
+1 MSYRQSPLRTSSR
-13 RGGRRPRGRRGPG
+13 RGRGRRGPG
-26 LGLILALVVILVG
+26 VGLILLLVVILAG

-45 YLYPRSSRSHN
+45 YLYPRASKGH
-56 AAGTPGSP
+56 AAGATPPGS
-64 SASPSA
+64 SSSPSA

-81 ALEFAQ
+81 ALQFAQ
-87 AWTKGDLSGIPYLGG
+87 AWTKGDLTAVPYLGG
-102 LSGADV
+102 LTGADV
-108 QSAYQTIVAQ
+108 QSAYKAIVAQ
-118 LQATSVDVT
+118 LQAVSVDVT

-134 SDASIFSSTLN
+134 ADASIFSSVLN
-145 VTWHLLGDQTWTY
+145 VSWHLPGAQTWSY
-158 QSTVDVNNVAGSWQL
+158 RSTVDVNDVAGSWQL
-173 AWKPSVVQSSLGAGD
+173 AWKPSVLQSSLAAGD

-204 GAGQPI
+204 GSGQSI
-210 IEPRPVVDIGL
+210 VEARPVVDIGL
-221 EAGKVLDPVA
+221 EAGKVLDPTSA
-231 TASDMSKIL
+231 ANQMSHIL

-253 STSDEFV
+253 STADEFV
-260 DVITLR
+260 DIITLR
-266 EADYQKVAAQL
+266 EPDYEKVAAQL
-277 APIPGLVLRDLNED
+277 APIPGLVLRDLNEQ
-291 LSPSHDFARSLLGT
+291 LSPSHDFARSLIGT

-335 FDATLSGSPGFEI
+335 FDATLSGSPGFQI
-348 QALHQAASPTV
+348 TALHPAASPTV

-370 LHTTLDQ
+370 VRTTLDQ
-377 TVEAA
+377 TVQAA
-382 ADAALST
+382 ADSALST
-389 ITNQPSALV
+389 VTNQPSALV

-406 VIAVANGPDGG
+406 VVAVANGPAGG
-417 GFDTALLGEI
+417 GFDAALLGQI
-427 TPGSAFKIVTT
+427 VPGSAFKIVTT
-438 TALLEQGFNPNT
+438 TALLEQGFNVNT
-450 PVTCSPQ
+450 AVPCLPQ
-457 IVVYGKTFHNY
+457 IVVFGKTFHNY

-497 PGPTLGNTAKTLG
+497 PGLTLSNTAQSLG

-550 SLAVAVATVARGRYI
+550 SLAVAVATVARGHYI
-565 PPQLVETGKPADC
+565 PPQLVITGKPADC
-578 SSGSSASSSAPAGS
+578 SSGSSASASPGASAPAP
-592 AAASPVASAPAPTPG
+592 APTAPAPTPG
-607 PPFPAN
+607 SNFPAN

-621 MREVVTDGTGE
+621 MRQVVTVGTGS
-632 ALIAAPGGPVMGKT
+632 ALINAPGGPVMGKT

-690 LSFLQNLAGVAPTAT
+690 LSFLQNLAGVAPSAT
-705 PTAKSTATAN
+705 PTAKSSASAKS
-715 TTASATAKSTATPS
+715 TASPTAKSTSTPS
-729 PTPTGPPNYNPSG
+729 PTPSGPPSYNPSG
-742 TPSSKP
+742 TPSTKP
-748 SASSTN
+748 SATPSH

>member
-1 MSYRQSPLRSPG
+1 
-13 RGGRRPRGRRGPG
+13 
-26 LGLILALVVILVG
+26 
-39 AGVGAF
+39 
-45 YLYPRSSRSHN
+45 
-56 AAGTPGSP
+56 
-64 SASPSA
+64 
-70 IVSPAN
+70 VSPTN

-87 AWTKGDLSGIPYLGG
+87 AWTKGDLTAVPYLGG

-108 QSAYQTIVAQ
+108 QSAYKTIVAQ
-118 LQATSVDVT
+118 LQAVSVSVT

-145 VTWHLLGDQTWTY
+145 VTWHLPGNQTWAY

-173 AWKPSVVQSSLGAGD
+173 AWTPSVVQSSLHAGD

-210 IEPRPVVDIGL
+210 IEARPVVDIGL
-221 EAGKVLDPVA
+221 EAGKVLDPA
-231 TASDMSKIL
+231 STASQLSKIL

-247 VTRIKG
+247 ATRIKG

-266 EADYQKVAAQL
+266 EPDYEKVATQL
-277 APIPGLVLRDLNED
+277 APIPGLVLRDLNEQ

-335 FDATLSGSPGFEI
+335 FDASLAGSPGFQI
-348 QALHQAASPTV
+348 SALHQAASPTV
-359 VYTQPPVQGTP
+359 VFTQPPVQGTP
-370 LHTTLDQ
+370 LRTTLDQ
-377 TVEAA
+377 NVQAA

-389 ITNQPSALV
+389 VTNQPSALV

-406 VIAVANGPDGG
+406 VIAVANGPAGG
-417 GFDTALLGEI
+417 GFDAALLGQI
-427 TPGSAFKIVTT
+427 VPGSAFKIVTT
-438 TALLEQGFNPNT
+438 TALLEQGFNVNT

-457 IVVYGKTFHNY
+457 IVVFGKTFHNY

-497 PGPTLGNTAKTLG
+497 PGLTLSNTAQTLG

-550 SLAVAVATVARGRYI
+550 SLAVAVATVARGHYI
-565 PPQLVETGKPADC
+565 PPQLVVTGKPADC
-578 SSGSSASSSAPAGS
+578 SSGSSASASAGSS
-592 AAASPVASAPAPTPG
+592 AAATTAPAPTPG
-607 PPFPAN
+607 PPFPTN

-621 MREVVTDGTGE
+621 MREVVTDGTGT
-632 ALIAAPGGPVMGKT
+632 ALAKAPGGPVMGKT

-690 LSFLQNLAGVAPTAT
+690 LSFLQNLAGVAPSPSATPTAT
-705 PTAKSTATAN
+705 PTKTKASP
-715 TTASATAKSTATPS
+715 SATPTKTSPSATPTKTSPSATPS
-729 PTPTGPPNYNPSG
+729 QT
-742 TPSSKP
+742 K
-748 SASSTN
+748 

>member
-1 MSYRQSPLRSPG
+1 VSYRQSPLRSSG
-13 RGGRRPRGRRGPG
+13 RGGRGPRGRRGPG
-26 LGLILALVVILVG
+26 VGLILLLVVILVG

-45 YLYPRSSRSHN
+45 YLYPRSSH
-56 AAGTPGSP
+56 AHKATGAPASP
-64 SASPSA
+64 TASPSV
-70 IVSPAN
+70 IVSPTN

-81 ALEFAQ
+81 AQQFAQ
-87 AWTKGDLSGIPYLGG
+87 AWTKGDLSGVPYLGG

-108 QSAYQTIVAQ
+108 DSAYKTIVQQ
-118 LQATSVDVT
+118 LQAVSVNVT

-134 SDASIFSSTLN
+134 SDASIFASTLN
-145 VTWHLLGDQTWTY
+145 VTWHLLGNQTWTY
-158 QSTVDVNNVAGSWQL
+158 QSTVDVNDVAGSWQL
-173 AWKPSVVQSSLGAGD
+173 AWKPSVVQSSLRAGD
-188 TLQYTRL
+188 SLQYTRL

-210 IEPRPVVDIGL
+210 IEARPVVDIGL
-221 EAGKVLDPVA
+221 EAGKVLDPVT
-231 TASDMSKIL
+231 TASNMSKIL

-266 EADYQKVAAQL
+266 ESDYETVAAQL

-335 FDATLSGSPGFEI
+335 FDATLSGSPGYEI

-359 VYTQPPVQGTP
+359 VYTQPPIQGTP

-382 ADAALST
+382 ADSALST
-389 ITNQPSALV
+389 ITDQPSALV

-417 GFDTALLGEI
+417 GFDTALLGQI

-438 TALLEQGFNPNT
+438 TALLEQGFNVNT

-497 PGPTLGNTAKTLG
+497 PGPTLGNTAQTLG

-565 PPQLVETGKPADC
+565 PPQLVQTGQPADC
-578 SSGSSASSSAPAGS
+578 STGASTSSASSAGPAVT
-592 AAASPVASAPAPTPG
+592 ATAPAPTPG
-607 PPFPAN
+607 PPFPTN

-621 MREVVTDGTGE
+621 MREVVTVGTGT
-632 ALIAAPGGPVMGKT
+632 ALIKAPGAPVMGKT

-680 SGGTVAAPVA
+680 SGGTVAAPIA
-690 LSFLQNLAGVAPTAT
+690 LSFLQNLAGVAPSAT
-705 PTAKSTATAN
+705 PTG
-715 TTASATAKSTATPS
+715 SATGTPTKAPTKA
-729 PTPTGPPNYNPSG
+729 PTPAPTV
-742 TPSSKP
+742 
-748 SASSTN
+748 SSTPTKK

>member
-1 MSYRQSPLRSPG
+1 VSYRQSPLRTTG
-13 RGGRRPRGRRGPG
+13 RGGRGPRGRRGPG
-26 LGLILALVVILVG
+26 VGLILLLVVILAG
-39 AGVGAF
+39 AAVGAF
-45 YLYPRSSRSHN
+45 YLYPRSSNGHTPKTT
-56 AAGTPGSP
+56 AGTPS

-81 ALEFAQ
+81 ALAFAQ
-87 AWTKGDLSGIPYLGG
+87 AWTKGNLTAIPYLGG

-108 QSAYQTIVAQ
+108 QSAYTTIVAQ
-118 LQATSVDVT
+118 LHAVSVSVT

-158 QSTVDVNNVAGSWQL
+158 ASTVDLNNVAGNWQL
-173 AWKPSVVQSSLGAGD
+173 AWKPSVVQSSLRAGD
-188 TLQYTRL
+188 TLQYTRI

-210 IEPRPVVDIGL
+210 IEARSVVDIGL
-221 EAGKVLDPVA
+221 EAGKVLDPVSA
-231 TASDMSKIL
+231 ANDMSKIL

-247 VTRIKG
+247 ATRIKG

-266 EADYQKVAAQL
+266 EPDYEKVATQL
-277 APIPGLVLRDLNED
+277 APIPGLVLRDLNEQ

-335 FDATLSGSPGFEI
+335 FDASLAGSPGYQI
-348 QALHQAASPTV
+348 DALHQAAQPTV
-359 VYTQPPVQGTP
+359 VQTQPPVQGTP
-370 LHTTLDQ
+370 LRTTLDQ
-377 TVEAA
+377 NVEAA

-389 ITNQPSALV
+389 VTNQPSALV

-406 VIAVANGPDGG
+406 VIAVANGPAGG
-417 GFDTALLGEI
+417 GFDTALLGQI

-438 TALLEQGFNPNT
+438 TALLEQGFNVNT
-450 PVTCSPQ
+450 AVPCVPQ
-457 IVVYGKTFHNY
+457 IVVFGKTFHNY

-497 PGPTLGNTAKTLG
+497 PGPTLSNTAQTLG
-510 IGACWSLGTPAFR
+510 IGACWSLGTPAYR

-550 SLAVAVATVARGRYI
+550 SLAVAVATVARGHYI
-565 PPQLVETGKPADC
+565 PPQLVLTGKPADC
-578 SSGSSASSSAPAGS
+578 ASGSSAS
-592 AAASPVASAPAPTPG
+592 ASPGALASAPGAVTPAAAPTPG
-607 PPFPAN
+607 PPFPTS
-613 VITQLHSL
+613 VMTQLRSL
-621 MREVVTDGTGE
+621 MREVVTVGTGTVL
-632 ALIAAPGGPVMGKT
+632 AKAPGGPVMGKT

-690 LSFLQNLAGVAPTAT
+690 LAFLQTLAGVSPSPSAT
-705 PTAKSTATAN
+705 PTKTKSSP
-715 TTASATAKSTATPS
+715 SATPTKMSPSATPTKAS
-729 PTPTGPPNYNPSG
+729 PSATPT
-742 TPSSKP
+742 K
-748 SASSTN
+748 

>member
-1 MSYRQSPLRSPG
+1 
-13 RGGRRPRGRRGPG
+13 
-26 LGLILALVVILVG
+26 LALQ
-39 AGVGAF
+39 
-45 YLYPRSSRSHN
+45 
-56 AAGTPGSP
+56 
-64 SASPSA
+64 
-70 IVSPAN
+70 
-76 PADAL
+76 
-81 ALEFAQ
+81 FAQ
-87 AWTKGDLSGIPYLGG
+87 AWTKGDLTAVPYLGG
-102 LSGADV
+102 LSGTDV
-108 QSAYQTIVAQ
+108 QSAYTAIVAQ
-118 LQATSVDVT
+118 LQAVSVDVT

-134 SDASIFSSTLN
+134 ADASIFSSVLN
-145 VTWHLLGDQTWTY
+145 VTWHLPGAQTWTY

-173 AWKPSVVQSSLGAGD
+173 AWKPSVVQSSLATGD

-210 IEPRPVVDIGL
+210 VEARPVVDIGL
-221 EAGKVLDPVA
+221 EAGKVLDPTS
-231 TASDMSKIL
+231 TANQMAQIL

-260 DVITLR
+260 DIITLR
-266 EADYQKVAAQL
+266 EPDYEKVAAQL
-277 APIPGLVLRDLNED
+277 APIPGLVLRDLNEQ
-291 LSPSHDFARSLLGT
+291 LSPSHDFARSLIGT

-320 YISGDVGGLGGLEKD
+320 YISGDVGGLAGLEKD
-335 FDATLSGSPGFEI
+335 FDATLSGSPGFQI
-348 QALHQAASPTV
+348 TALHQAASPTV
-359 VYTQPPVQGTP
+359 VYTQPPIQGTP
-370 LHTTLDQ
+370 LRTSLDQ
-377 TVEAA
+377 TVQAA

-389 ITNQPSALV
+389 VTNQPSALV
-398 AVRVSTGQ
+398 AVKVSSGQ

-417 GFDTALLGEI
+417 GFDAALLGQI
-427 TPGSAFKIVTT
+427 VPGSAFKIVTT
-438 TALLEQGFNPNT
+438 TALLEQGFNVNT
-450 PVTCSPQ
+450 AVPCSPQ
-457 IVVYGKTFHNY
+457 IVVFGKTFHNY

-497 PGPTLGNTAKTLG
+497 PGLTLSNTAQSLG

-550 SLAVAVATVARGRYI
+550 SLAVAVATVARGHYI
-565 PPQLVETGKPADC
+565 PPQLVITGKPADC
-578 SSGSSASSSAPAGS
+578 SSGSSAS
-592 AAASPVASAPAPTPG
+592 ASAGASGSPSTPASTAAAPTPG
-607 PPFPAN
+607 PNFPAN

-621 MREVVTDGTGE
+621 MREVVTVGTGS
-632 ALIAAPGGPVMGKT
+632 ALINAPGGPVMGKT
-646 GTAEYGPGATP
+646 GTAEYGPGTTP

-690 LSFLQNLAGVAPTAT
+690 LSFLQNLAGVAPSAT
-705 PTAKSTATAN
+705 PTAKS
-715 TTASATAKSTATPS
+715 TASATAKSTAKPSTTPS
-729 PTPTGPPNYNPSG
+729 A
-742 TPSSKP
+742 TPSTKP
-748 SASSTN
+748 SATPTPSATPSH